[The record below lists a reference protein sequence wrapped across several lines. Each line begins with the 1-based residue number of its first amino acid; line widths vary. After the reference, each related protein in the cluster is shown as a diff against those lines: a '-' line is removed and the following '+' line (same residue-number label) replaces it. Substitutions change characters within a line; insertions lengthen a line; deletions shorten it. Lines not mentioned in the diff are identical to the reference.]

1 MKRKVLFL
9 IESLSGGG
17 AEKALSSLLQN
28 LDYSRFEVTLCCIV
42 NKGKSLSQLP
52 ANVGYRHILP
62 DADSLPNWRKILY
75 AISYKLIYNWLPL
88 GWVYSLFVPKHSDA
102 EVAFVEGFAT
112 KLMSRSTN
120 KKAKK
125 IAWVHCDMRANH
137 WTASLFKPG
146 TEEKR
151 YARFNDIITVSETAR
166 ESFCEV
172 FPGISASNVHTILN
186 PVDAARIIR
195 LASEPFSGNMSKNN
209 LRLVAVGRLTPVKA
223 FDRLVRIVSKL
234 RRKAY
239 EVELWIAGEGEERL
253 KLEALIKAMDLE
265 PHVKL
270 LGFQQNPY
278 KYMAHCDLFVCSS
291 LSEGYST
298 AVTEALIL
306 GLPVVTT
313 NCSGMHELLDKG
325 PCGIIAEN
333 NEEALHE
340 AIASILDNPGKLAG
354 LAEKAKE
361 RSRDFSIDALMEPI
375 ETLLMS

>member
-1 MKRKVLFL
+1 MLHVSSDWLPNLFL
-9 IESLSGGG
+9 GTCQKITCGLS
-17 AEKALSSLLQN
+17 
-28 LDYSRFEVTLCCIV
+28 
-42 NKGKSLSQLP
+42 
-52 ANVGYRHILP
+52 
-62 DADSLPNWRKILY
+62 
-75 AISYKLIYNWLPL
+75 
-88 GWVYSLFVPKHSDA
+88 
-102 EVAFVEGFAT
+102 
-112 KLMSRSTN
+112 
-120 KKAKK
+120 
-125 IAWVHCDMRANH
+125 
-137 WTASLFKPG
+137 
-146 TEEKR
+146 
-151 YARFNDIITVSETAR
+151 
-166 ESFCEV
+166 
-172 FPGISASNVHTILN
+172 
-186 PVDAARIIR
+186 
-195 LASEPFSGNMSKNN
+195 
-209 LRLVAVGRLTPVKA
+209 PVKA